1 VGLFSGPTRSA
12 EGDDDNPEP
21 SFWEG
26 RGVVASAIVIGAVV
40 VCVVVWLVGGGRGAP
55 SSKPSVTPTVVAPTD
70 QPTEQP
76 TAPPAT
82 PGEPTAPPATP
93 GEPTRTPVTPP
104 PANGPGGCKARNP
117 DQRIPRVAP
126 PAVSWQF
133 ETDMLIPLQQQG
145 GPATTDQNGLRY
157 CFAHTPTGAVLAA
170 MVTLGQIRNPDLT
183 EAVLQRRIAPGPGRT
198 RALSQVRSSPTPRN
212 SDPTAQFTG
221 FKVIDYLPGRAII
234 SVAVQI
240 DYRNVASLPVTLL
253 WSGGDWKLVLQP
265 DGSFN
270 GDVAPDVLQSLDGY
284 VRFGGA

>member
-1 VGLFSGPTRSA
+1 VGLFSGPTRSREA
-12 EGDDDNPEP
+12 DDDNREP

-26 RGVVASAIVIGAVV
+26 RGVIASAIVIGAVA
-40 VCVVVWLVGGGRGAP
+40 VCVVVWLVVGGGRGAP
-55 SSKPSVTPTVVAPTD
+55 SSQPSVTPTVVP
-70 QPTEQP
+70 PTEQ
-76 TAPPAT
+76 
-82 PGEPTAPPATP
+82 PTAPPATP

-104 PANGPGGCKARNP
+104 PANGPGGCKARSP

-157 CFAHTPTGAVLAA
+157 CFAHSPTGAVLAA

-183 EAVLQRRIAPGPGRT
+183 EAVLQRRIATGPGRT
-198 RALSQVRSSPTPRN
+198 RALSQARSSPTPRN
-212 SDPTAQFTG
+212 SDPTGQFTG
-221 FKVIDYLPGRAII
+221 FKVIDYLPSRAII

-240 DYRNVASLPVTLL
+240 DYRSVASLPVTLL
-253 WSGGDWKLVLQP
+253 WSGGDWKVLLQA